1 MTTDLHQTILSRLPA
16 IVRGRVQHRRFT
28 PIDHKLG
35 FTTYE
40 WIVDVDNLPKASRF
54 ASFLPSDH
62 FGGNAPT
69 LRAAI
74 EFFAKAHGENI
85 NSGDRLVMLASARS
99 LGYVFNP
106 LSVYWCIAAD
116 GSVRW
121 VILEIHNTYGD
132 RHAHLIHIDGAGSA
146 RVNKEFYVSPF
157 LTIEGRYEFKVQLS
171 KEKVF
176 VRVNLVQEGALVFSA
191 TFVGNPQ
198 PSTRAVRM
206 RSTFRTPLVTYQATA
221 RIRIHGIW
229 LWLRRLPVVP
239 RPSHPMPKGFL

>member
-1 MTTDLHQTILSRLPA
+1 MVTTVVRRPTLPA
-16 IVRGRVQHRRFT
+16 IVRGRVEHRRFT
-28 PIDHKLG
+28 PIEHKVG

-40 WIVDVDNLPKASRF
+40 WIVDVNALPQPTRF
-54 ASFLPSDH
+54 ASFLASDH

-74 EFFAKAHGENI
+74 EYFAQEHGEVI

-106 LSVYWCIAAD
+106 LSVYWCIASD
-116 GSVRW
+116 ESIRW
-121 VILEIHNTYGD
+121 LILEIHNTYGD
-132 RHAHLIHIDGAGSA
+132 RHAHLIHIDNSGTAS
-146 RVNKEFYVSPF
+146 VDKEFYVSPF

-171 KEKVF
+171 QDRVF
-176 VRVNLVQEGALVFSA
+176 VRVNLLQEESLVFSA
-191 TFVGNPQ
+191 TFAGLPRQ
-198 PSTRAVRM
+198 STRAIRI
-206 RSTFRTPLVTYQATA
+206 RAGLRTPLATYQASA

-239 RPSHPMPKGFL
+239 RPPHPKPKGFL